1 MKEPVGLIG
10 LGNMGG
16 PYARRIAAAGHALH
30 VCDTRTEVL
39 DHWRDA
45 GATVHASPQDLGD
58 AVETV
63 LLSLPTPDVVKR
75 VILGRAG
82 IIMAKSVRRVVDLS
96 TTGPDVVRALHAE
109 LGAAGVSFV
118 DAPVSGGVAGAE
130 AGKLAIM
137 LACSDEDRA
146 KVEDILSLLG
156 QIYHVGTE
164 PGLGQVAKVLN
175 NLLSAGSLILS
186 AEVAAMGVKAGLDPV
201 AMIDVFNAGSGRN
214 SATLDKYP
222 RAILPGTF
230 STGFTNRLM
239 YKDVQLCLALARQME
254 LELPTAHV
262 VAQEWLASMEEVG
275 PEEDFSRIVQ
285 RRERIAGVQVRTP
298 SHD

>member
-1 MKEPVGLIG
+1 
-10 LGNMGG
+10 MGG
-16 PYARRIAAAGHALH
+16 RFARRIAAAGHALH
-30 VCDTRTEVL
+30 VCDTRAEVT
-39 DHWRDA
+39 DYWRNA
-45 GATVHASPQDLGD
+45 GATAHSSPRDLGD
-58 AVETV
+58 AVEIV
-63 LLSLPTPDVVKR
+63 LLSLPTPDVVKQ
-75 VILGRAG
+75 VILGPDGLTVATQ
-82 IIMAKSVRRVVDLS
+82 VRHVVDLS
-96 TTGPDVVRALHAE
+96 TTGPDAVRVLDAKLRS
-109 LGAAGVSFV
+109 AGVSFI

-137 LACSDEDRA
+137 LACSDKDRA

-156 QIYHVGTE
+156 HIYHVGTE

-186 AEVAAMGVKAGLDPV
+186 AEVAAMGVKAGLEPV

-239 YKDVQLCLALARQME
+239 YKDVQLCLDLARQMD

-298 SHD
+298 VDD